1 MDTAID
7 IPKAYIRPT
16 DLFASVQISELNALF
31 VYAIVEVKA

>member
-31 VYAIVEVKA
+31 AYATLKSA